1 MRVPSRGHLT
11 SFQGRNCGPSSCCRT
26 RNKYGAVPEALQGK
40 ILGNPKKVQNK
51 ESFRCLFGHKAG
63 NFVSVVWSFLLYPY
77 LYPSAPPHCTHS
89 PDSLSPPQ
97 PPIDALHL
105 YPGFGSAGNRSDG
118 AGHMCTLPCNHAIT
132 FFLIPDLVQSN
143 LPYYITFVHIQCSL

>member
-1 MRVPSRGHLT
+1 MRLLSRGHLT

-63 NFVSVVWSFLLYPY
+63 NFVSVVWSFCCIPI
-77 LYPSAPPHCTHS
+77 CTHLLLTVSTALTAS
-89 PDSLSPPQ
+89 PLHSHQQMPCTCTQ
-97 PPIDALHL
+97 ALAL
-105 YPGFGSAGNRSDG
+105 LETGMMELGT
-118 AGHMCTLPCNHAIT
+118 CTRCHVT
-132 FFLIPDLVQSN
+132 MQSHFF
-143 LPYYITFVHIQCSL
+143 